1 MFRIRKI
8 FDHVIPIN
16 QYAITQVQS
25 ILRAQFHFIREDEV
39 LKLPDKLSD
48 PLKHG
53 FRSIL
58 FVADDE
64 KGAVKGFAIIQHEP
78 VLNFCFLD
86 FISAAPRAT
95 GRGLGG
101 ALYERVCQEA
111 LALNCIGLFFE
122 CLPDGPALSRDPEIR
137 RQNVS
142 RLKFYEHFGV
152 RPITN
157 TLYEMPLD
165 PSDDNPPHLM
175 FDDLGQERKLSRK
188 DARRIVKLILGR
200 KYKDIC
206 PPDYIERVIRSFTDD
221 PVKFRPYKYVKQ
233 EIVSVKRKEI
243 PQDQKIV
250 LVINDRHDI
259 HHVRERGYV
268 ESPIRIKNILR
279 EIEKTGLFIRK
290 MPQKHPEKYL
300 RSVHDSKFVHYLR
313 TVCQNIPPGQSVYP
327 YVFPIRNSARP
338 PKILSI
344 RAGYYCID
352 TFTPLN
358 QNAYLAA
365 KRAAD
370 CALTSVKSLL
380 QGSQIA
386 YALVRPPG
394 HHAEWNNFGGFC
406 YFNSNAIAAEYL
418 SHYGKVTILDIDYH
432 HGNGQQDIFYQRSDV
447 LTLSIHGHPRFAYPY
462 FSGFEDEKGF
472 GMGQGYN
479 VNYPLSENVRGEKYR
494 AVLEKALGR
503 IRRFKSDFIII
514 ALGLDTAKGD
524 PTGSWHLTA
533 QDFQLNGFLIG
544 SLKIPTLVVQEGGY
558 NQRNIGVNA
567 RHFFSGLWQGYYN
580 S

>member
-8 FDHVIPIN
+8 FDHVLPIN
-16 QYAITQVQS
+16 QYAISQVQS
-25 ILRAQFHFIREDEV
+25 ILRSQFHFITEDEV
-39 LKLPDKLSD
+39 LKLPEKLGH

-64 KGAVKGFAIIQHEP
+64 KGVVKGFALIQHEP
-78 VLNFCFLD
+78 DLKFCFLD
-86 FISAAPRAT
+86 FISAAPRVT

-101 ALYERVCQEA
+101 ALYERVRQEA
-111 LALNCIGLFFE
+111 LALQCIGIFFE
-122 CLPDGPALSRDPEIR
+122 CLPDDPALSRDPEIR
-137 RQNVS
+137 KENIA

-157 TLYEMPLD
+157 TLYETPLN
-165 PSDDNPPHLM
+165 PNDDNPPYLM
-175 FDDLGQERKLSRK
+175 FDDMGKGRKLYRK
-188 DARRIVKLILGR
+188 EAQSIVQLILER

-206 PPDYIERVIRSFTDD
+206 PPEYIKTVTQSFTDD
-221 PVKFRPYKYVKQ
+221 PVKFRSFKYTKQ
-233 EIVSVKRKEI
+233 EITLLRHQGI
-243 PQDQKIV
+243 PDDQKII

-268 ESPIRIKNILR
+268 ESPIRIKNILS
-279 EIEKTGLFIRK
+279 EIERTGLFIKRVAK
-290 MPQKHPEKYL
+290 KYPEKYI
-300 RSVHDSKFVHYLR
+300 RSVHDSKFVTYLK
-313 TVCQNIPPGQSVYP
+313 TVCQNLNPGQSVYP

-338 PKILSI
+338 PKILAV

-358 QNAYLAA
+358 RNAYLAA
-365 KRAAD
+365 KRAVD
-370 CALTSVKSLL
+370 CTLTSVESLL
-380 QGSQIA
+380 RGNQIA
-386 YALVRPPG
+386 FALVRPPG

-447 LTLSIHGHPRFAYPY
+447 LTISLHGHPRFAYPY

-472 GMGQGYN
+472 GIGRGYN
-479 VNYPLSENVRGEKYR
+479 INFPLSENVDGEKYR
-494 AVLEKALGR
+494 TILEKALGR
-503 IRRFKSDFIII
+503 IRKFKSDFIII

-524 PTGSWHLTA
+524 PTGSWTLTA
-533 QDFQLNGFLIG
+533 QDFYRNGFMIG
-544 SLKIPTLVVQEGGY
+544 HLKIPTLVVQEGGY
-558 NQRNIGVNA
+558 NQRNLGVNA
-567 RHFFSGLWQGYYN
+567 RHFFTGLWRGFYA